1 MGQYAWRV
9 EVGDGTVRYFEDKV
23 DAEEFHR
30 SAVDRRLAVTTSPIP
45 LPLSV
50 AEFVHFL
57 ERQEADRRI
66 TRTTL
71 AEIERL
77 TPDWRRFH
85 SLPEAVEHAI
95 RGGKQ

>member
-30 SAVDRRLAVTTSPIP
+30 AAVDRKLAVTILPIP

-66 TRTTL
+66 ARATL
-71 AEIERL
+71 AEIEKL

-95 RGGKQ
+95 RSGKQ